1 VFSFTGPSAGL
12 SAAVLAALALLL
24 PIAVITI
31 LTACATAVALAAGK
45 GRAERGRVDLGRLLD
60 ALCALCR
67 CGRSRR

>member
-1 VFSFTGPSAGL
+1 
-12 SAAVLAALALLL
+12 L

-45 GRAERGRVDLGRLLD
+45 GRAQRARVVLGRLLD

>member
-1 VFSFTGPSAGL
+1 MFSFTGSSAGL
-12 SAAVLAALALLL
+12 SPAGIAALALLL
-24 PIAVITI
+24 PIAVVTI

-45 GRAERGRVDLGRLLD
+45 GRAQRARVVLGRLLD